1 MAPDVNLSAQQVVT
15 MSKNLRI
22 ADTDEEFDSAL
33 LYLEESQLV
42 AMQASSGT
50 KKPLLKIPTAQ
61 AHLGNALLAYQR
73 DSMLRGQGGS
83 LAIYTLCYA
92 PLAQQQSAVAAGAG
106 AGQ

>member
-1 MAPDVNLSAQQVVT
+1 MAAEVNLTSQQVVT

-22 ADTDEEFDSAL
+22 ANTDEEYDSAL
-33 LYLEESQLV
+33 LYLEDSQLV

-61 AHLGNALLAYQR
+61 AQLGNALIAYQR

-92 PLAQQQSAVAAGAG
+92 PIAQQKTSSG
-106 AGQ
+106 